1 MRNKLKTL
9 LQMAIVLTYA
19 AKVPVVKIGRMAGQ
33 FAKPR
38 SKGTETR
45 AGVELPA
52 YRGDMVNG
60 LDFTPEARIPDPERL
75 VQAYHSSAVTLN
87 LIRAFTKGGYADLR
101 QVHAWNQDFV
111 AESPAGKRYEQL
123 AREID
128 QALAFMR
135 ACGADPEEFHT
146 VEFYSSHEAL
156 ILDYD
161 QALTRIDSRT
171 GLPYDVSAHMVW
183 IGERTRQLGNAH
195 VEFFASI
202 RNPIGVKLGPTT
214 SVDDALALIDKLN
227 PDNEP
232 GRLSFITRMGAPKIR
247 KHLPELV
254 EKVTASGAQVA
265 WICDPMH
272 GNTFEAPSGHKTRRL
287 DDVLDEVAAS
297 SRCTARSARTP
308 AASTS
313 SSPVTTSPSAWA
325 AARRSSRVTWRCATR
340 PPATPASTAASH
352 STSPSAWPSSTA
364 PPDLREPSSG
374 HRAKTRT
381 VRGGRRMIISRAKP
395 TNRENHPWRTSP
407 RLSTGSIPASPTSPA
422 CTTTISAERTTSQP
436 TGPRPSRSSRTSPRP
451 APRRRR
457 TGPSWPGPYGPWCRP
472 GCARSSTSAPGC
484 RPGATCTRSPTGSR
498 PTPASPTSTTTPSC
512 ARTAARCSAAT
523 TSR

>member
-1 MRNKLKTL
+1 MSINLDSWRRLPAAQQPEWPDRGELDKVVGELKGLPPLVFAGECDNLKADLAAVTRGEAFVLQGGDCAETFGGATADDVRNKLKTL

-38 SKGTETR
+38 SKNFETR
-45 AGVELPA
+45 DDVKLPA

-60 LDFTPEARIPDPERL
+60 FDFTPESRVPDPWRL
-75 VQAYHSSAVTLN
+75 LRAYHSSAVTLN

-111 AESPAGKRYEQL
+111 IESPAGKRYEQL

-135 ACGADPEEFHT
+135 ACGVEPEEFHT

-171 GLPYDVSAHMVW
+171 GRPYDVSAHMVW
-183 IGERTRQLGNAH
+183 IGERTRQLDGAH

-214 SVDDALALIDKLN
+214 SAEDALALIEKLN
-227 PDNEP
+227 PDNEA
-232 GRLSFITRMGAPKIR
+232 GRLTFITRMGASKIR
-247 KHLPELV
+247 EHLPELV

-287 DDVLDEVAAS
+287 DDVLNEVAGFFEVHRALG
-297 SRCTARSARTP
+297 THPGGVHIEFTGDD
-308 AASTS
+308 
-313 SSPVTTSPSAWA
+313 VTECVGGGAEIVEDDL
-325 AARRSSRVTWRCATR
+325 ARRYE
-340 PPATPASTAASH
+340 TAC
-352 STSPSAWPSSTA
+352 
-364 PPDLREPSSG
+364 D
-374 HRAKTRT
+374 
-381 VRGGRRMIISRAKP
+381 
-395 TNRENHPWRTSP
+395 P
-407 RLSTGSIPASPTSPA
+407 RLNRGQSLDLAFRV
-422 CTTTISAERTTSQP
+422 AELY
-436 TGPRPSRSSRTSPRP
+436 RSV
-451 APRRRR
+451 
-457 TGPSWPGPYGPWCRP
+457 
-472 GCARSSTSAPGC
+472 
-484 RPGATCTRSPTGSR
+484 
-498 PTPASPTSTTTPSC
+498 
-512 ARTAARCSAAT
+512 
-523 TSR
+523 